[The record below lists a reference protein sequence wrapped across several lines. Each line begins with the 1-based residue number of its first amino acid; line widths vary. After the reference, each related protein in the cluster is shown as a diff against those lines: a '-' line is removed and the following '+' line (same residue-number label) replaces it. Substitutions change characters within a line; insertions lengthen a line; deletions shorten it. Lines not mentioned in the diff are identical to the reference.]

1 MEDDIKARKQMLREE
16 AVRTRGLLSLSN
28 DELSQFSRLF
38 FDNIPLGQDAIVAGY
53 WPMDREFDVRLML
66 EEILSKGVRV
76 VLPVVEKGSKVLRF
90 ARWHQD
96 IDLVVGAYGINH
108 PVMNEDTEFLDP
120 DVVIVP
126 MLAFDRRGGRLGFG
140 GGYYDATLADF
151 RLRKKIL
158 AVGVAYA
165 QQACLFNLP
174 SEDHDVRMD
183 WVITQQQAYSF

>member
-28 DELSQFSRLF
+28 EELSQFSRLF
-38 FDNIPLGQDAIVAGY
+38 FDNIPLAEDSVIAGY
-53 WPMDREFDVRLML
+53 WPKDREFDVRPLL
-66 EEILSKGVRV
+66 EEFLEKGVCV
-76 VLPVVEKGSKVLRF
+76 ALPVVEKGSKVLRF

-108 PVMNEDTEFLDP
+108 PVMNEDTEFLEP

>member
-1 MEDDIKARKQMLREE
+1 MEEIKARKQMLREE

-38 FDNIPLGQDAIVAGY
+38 FENIPLAQDTVVAGY
-53 WPMDREFDVRLML
+53 WPKDREFDVRPLL
-66 EEILSKGVRV
+66 EEVLAQGVCV

-108 PVMNEDTEFLDP
+108 PVMNEDTEFLEP

-165 QQACLFNLP
+165 EQACLFNLP
-174 SEDHDVRMD
+174 SEKHDVRMD

>member
-38 FDNIPLGQDAIVAGY
+38 FDNIPLAEDAIVAGY
-53 WPMDREFDVRLML
+53 WPMDREFDVRLVL

-76 VLPVVEKGSKVLRF
+76 VLPVVEKVLRF
-90 ARWHQD
+90 ARCHQD

-174 SEDHDVRMD
+174 SEEHDVRMD

>member
-1 MEDDIKARKQMLREE
+1 MEEIKARKQMLREE

-38 FDNIPLGQDAIVAGY
+38 FDNIPLAQDAIIAGY
-53 WPMDREFDVRLML
+53 WPMDREFDVRLVL
-66 EEILSKGVRV
+66 EEILSRGVRV

-108 PVMNEDTEFLDP
+108 PVMNEDTEFLEP

-174 SEDHDVRMD
+174 SEEHDVRMD

>member
-38 FDNIPLGQDAIVAGY
+38 FENIPLAEDSVIAGY
-53 WPMDREFDVRLML
+53 WPMDREFDVRLVL

-174 SEDHDVRMD
+174 SEEHDVRMD

>member
-1 MEDDIKARKQMLREE
+1 MVARTGLR
-16 AVRTRGLLSLSN
+16 ALAQDGGITLGLF
-28 DELSQFSRLF
+28 EPPRLF
-38 FDNIPLGQDAIVAGY
+38 RLTIPGSGRAFAGALEFVAQ
-53 WPMDREFDVRLML
+53 PRQFRFTQRQQR
-66 EEILSKGVRV
+66 RV
-76 VLPVVEKGSKVLRF
+76 VR
-90 ARWHQD
+90 R
-96 IDLVVGAYGINH
+96 
-108 PVMNEDTEFLDP
+108 
-120 DVVIVP
+120 
-126 MLAFDRRGGRLGFG
+126 DRRIGLGFG